1 MAQQK
6 EYAMNNKKNLWI
18 AGGILLILALCGLL
32 AWLGGG
38 MVQMIQAH
46 LGI

>member
-1 MAQQK
+1 
-6 EYAMNNKKNLWI
+6 MNHNKKLLWI
-18 AGGILLILALCGLL
+18 AGGILLTLILCGLL

-38 MVQMIQAH
+38 MVEMIKAH

>member
-1 MAQQK
+1 MK
-6 EYAMNNKKNLWI
+6 NKKSLWI
-18 AGGILLILALCGLL
+18 AGGILLTLALCGLL

-38 MVQMIQAH
+38 MIEMMKAH

>member
-1 MAQQK
+1 MK
-6 EYAMNNKKNLWI
+6 NKKLLWI
-18 AGGILLILALCGLL
+18 AGGILLTLALCGLL

-38 MVQMIQAH
+38 VVEMLKSH

>member
-1 MAQQK
+1 
-6 EYAMNNKKNLWI
+6 MNRKKLLWI
-18 AGGILLILALCGLL
+18 AGGVLLVLVLCGLL